1 MNLVP
6 EWRWLVRKAWS
17 VRLVVLSALLSGVEV
32 ILPLFVDSMPRN
44 VFAVLAM
51 LAAVGA
57 GVARVVA
64 QPKMER
70 RRKPRRAGSAANYEG
85 RATWLSSRLRPRSAW
100 PGDDNHRLRGRVACP
115 PVSHHIRP

>member
-70 RRKPRRAGSAANYEG
+70 RRKPRRAGSAANYE
-85 RATWLSSRLRPRSAW
+85 
-100 PGDDNHRLRGRVACP
+100 
-115 PVSHHIRP
+115 